1 MIPRCC
7 KIIFSQKI
15 AKTKIYLG
23 LYVFPNIL
31 VKLREMRDLLLFTK
45 HYFIFFSWQFSRT
58 AFAFT
63 LITQAYGTWQKQSLL
78 RIFVIQPRG
87 ESKLCYTTRCL
98 TSKCHQFFRLTLV
111 AGSSNGSTSGP
122 VGLLPSS
129 LQRLATRGEHSSLQG
144 FGGWFADR
152 ESSVATTISCNI
164 AVRRDCISSIWM
176 TSTVSA

>member
-63 LITQAYGTWQKQSLL
+63 LITQAYGTRHNLKMSPLQIAS
-78 RIFVIQPRG
+78 VACAS
-87 ESKLCYTTRCL
+87 ERCL
-98 TSKCHQFFRLTLV
+98 MAARS
-111 AGSSNGSTSGP
+111 STSR
-122 VGLLPSS
+122 VQSS
-129 LQRLATRGEHSSLQG
+129 LQTRLQRRWQQDNVQVRFVPLFFLVSTLFVSEIRMRPEAFATVIPDMEKQG
-144 FGGWFADR
+144 R
-152 ESSVATTISCNI
+152 MRIRI
-164 AVRRDCISSIWM
+164 AWP
-176 TSTVSA
+176 